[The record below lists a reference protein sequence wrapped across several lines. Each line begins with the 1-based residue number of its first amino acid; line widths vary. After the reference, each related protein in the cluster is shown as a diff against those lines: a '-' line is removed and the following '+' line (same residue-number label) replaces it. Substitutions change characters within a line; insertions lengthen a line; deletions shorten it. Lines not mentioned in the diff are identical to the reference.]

1 MNKAEF
7 LKALETALKTDDRS
21 DLESIDYVRDMD
33 NWPEEAVIITYANG
47 HKVFVNVSGNSNGAN
62 ALEVVKEVYGEG
74 AQGRFFR
81 YTE

>member
-1 MNKAEF
+1 MNKAQF

-21 DLESIDYVRDMD
+21 DLESIEYVRDFD
-33 NWPEEAVIITYANG
+33 NIVEETIIITFESGA
-47 HKVFVNVSGNSNGAN
+47 KSFINVSCNSNGAN